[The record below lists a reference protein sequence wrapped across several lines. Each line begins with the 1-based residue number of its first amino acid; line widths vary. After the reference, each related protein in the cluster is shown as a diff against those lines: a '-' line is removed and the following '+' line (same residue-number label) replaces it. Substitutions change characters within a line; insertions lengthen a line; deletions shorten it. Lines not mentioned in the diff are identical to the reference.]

1 MATPKTGRPVGRPPD
16 PDKSEAIILA
26 SWELFL
32 AQGVE
37 GTTMEAIA
45 ESAGVSKATLYK
57 LFPDK
62 AALFEAGVARE
73 MAMIEA
79 AQKLSGDQPRDTDLI
94 DTLRTFG
101 IGIMSFLVSDHAVDF
116 YNALS
121 GELRRHENLAQSFY
135 AMGPGRT
142 RANLAAILAGAAA
155 RGELKIDDPLQ
166 AAEHLFGLWQGFSN
180 FQLSLGVESAQI
192 RSTISKRVDDGIAV
206 FMKAYG

>member
-1 MATPKTGRPVGRPPD
+1 
-16 PDKSEAIILA
+16 
-26 SWELFL
+26 
-32 AQGVE
+32 
-37 GTTMEAIA
+37 MEAVA
-45 ESAGVSKATLYK
+45 ERAGVSKATLYK

-79 AQKLSGDQPRDTDLI
+79 AQKLSGDQPSDSDLI
-94 DTLRTFG
+94 ATLRTFG

-142 RANLAAILAGAAA
+142 RSILAAILAGAAA

-180 FQLSLGVESAQI
+180 FQLSLGVESEVI
-192 RSTISKRVDDGIAV
+192 RSTIKARVDRGIAV
-206 FMKAYG
+206 FMKAYR